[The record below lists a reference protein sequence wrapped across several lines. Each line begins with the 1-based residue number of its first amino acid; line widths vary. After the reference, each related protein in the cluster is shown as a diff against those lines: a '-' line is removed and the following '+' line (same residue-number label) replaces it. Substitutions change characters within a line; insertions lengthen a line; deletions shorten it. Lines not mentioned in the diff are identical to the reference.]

1 MATTLNVSELQPV
14 VAAAAAGDTAAF
26 AHIVDATSSLVTSIA
41 LAIVRD
47 VDVSQEIAQD
57 VFMSAWRDLRKLRN
71 PASLLPWLR
80 QMTRNRAHHVLRG
93 RARARRWMMQPEGF
107 EVEAIVDGRAGA
119 DEQLIAAEERD
130 VLRRALAELP
140 DTTRE
145 VLALYYREGQSI
157 AQVAALLELNE
168 DAVKKRL
175 SRARAALRA
184 TFLQRLG
191 DTLRATAPGA
201 TFTAAVVGSLPVL
214 AAPVAASAATAS
226 SVKLA
231 STSGGALATI
241 GGWLLW
247 LVMPTFAILL
257 TASGALVGIALAG
270 RARLRESLDERER
283 RELRRFQAAT
293 ILVIL
298 TAAMVFQL
306 GSEVTTSRWW
316 PILNFAV
323 FLLTLA
329 LFHHV
334 WLPRILRRRF
344 EAELRANPAGALA
357 RRRRERRNA
366 IIGWSAGLVLGWL
379 GLILGLID

>member
-1 MATTLNVSELQPV
+1 MATTLNVGDLEPV
-14 VAAAAAGDTAAF
+14 VAAAAAGDSTAF
-26 AHIVDATSSLVTSIA
+26 ARIVDATSGLVTSIA

-93 RARARRWMMQPEGF
+93 RVRARRWMIQPEGS

-130 VLRRALAELP
+130 VLRQALAQLP
-140 DTTRE
+140 DETRE
-145 VLALYYREGQSI
+145 VLALYYREGQSV
-157 AQVAALLELNE
+157 AQVALLLELNE
-168 DAVKKRL
+168 DTVKKRL
-175 SRARAALRA
+175 SRARSALRA
-184 TFLQRLG
+184 TFLERLG

-201 TFTAAVVGSLPVL
+201 TFTAAIVGSLPV
-214 AAPVAASAATAS
+214 AAPLAASAATAS
-226 SVKLA
+226 SLKVA
-231 STSGGALATI
+231 STSGGAFAMI

-247 LVMPTFAILL
+247 LVMPILAILL
-257 TASGALVGIALAG
+257 TASGALVGIVLEG
-270 RARLRESLDERER
+270 RARLRKSLDEQER

-298 TAAMVFQL
+298 IAAMVFQL
-306 GSEVTTSRWW
+306 GSEATTSRWL
-316 PILNFAV
+316 PVLNFAA
-323 FLLTLA
+323 FLLTMA

-334 WLPRILRRRF
+334 WLPRILKRRF
-344 EAELRANPAGALA
+344 EAELRANPAVALV

-366 IIGWSAGLVLGWL
+366 TIGWTVGLILGWL
-379 GLILGLID
+379 GLILGLIY

>member
-93 RARARRWMMQPEGF
+93 RARARRWMRQPEGF

-130 VLRRALAELP
+130 LLRRALAELP
-140 DTTRE
+140 DETRE
-145 VLALYYREGQSI
+145 VLALYYREGQSV

-168 DAVKKRL
+168 GAVKKRL

-184 TFLQRLG
+184 TFLERLG

-201 TFTAAVVGSLPVL
+201 TFTAAIVGSLPV

-231 STSGGALATI
+231 STSGGAFATI

-247 LVMPTFAILL
+247 LVMPILAILL

-270 RARLRESLDERER
+270 RARLRKSLDERER

-306 GSEVTTSRWW
+306 GSEVTTSRWL

-323 FLLTLA
+323 FLLTMA

-334 WLPRILRRRF
+334 WLPRILKRRF
-344 EAELRANPAGALA
+344 EAELRANAAGALA

-379 GLILGLID
+379 GLILGLIY